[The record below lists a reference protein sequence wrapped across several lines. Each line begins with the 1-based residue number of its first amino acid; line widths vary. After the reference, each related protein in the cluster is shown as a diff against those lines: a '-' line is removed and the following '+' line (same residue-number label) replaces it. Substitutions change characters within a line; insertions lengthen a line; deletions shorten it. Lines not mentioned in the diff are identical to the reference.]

1 MEDFSRVNWLAV
13 TVGTVV
19 SFLVGWVWYS
29 PKLFG
34 KKWAEG
40 SGVSLDSADKMPVFA
55 MLTQLVALLLLALVI
70 GITATIDAL
79 ITAVL
84 AILAVATFTASMGG
98 FVKKSGYAIT
108 VDFFYVIVAG
118 VVMIV
123 FQGVF

>member
-40 SGVSLDSADKMPVFA
+40 SGVSLDSADKMPIFA
-55 MLTQLVALLLLALVI
+55 MVTQLVALLLLALVI

-79 ITAVL
+79 ITAIL
-84 AILAVATFTASMGG
+84 AILAVAAFTASNGWLREEKRLRG
-98 FVKKSGYAIT
+98 HC
-108 VDFFYVIVAG
+108 
-118 VVMIV
+118 
-123 FQGVF
+123 

>member
-1 MEDFSRVNWLAV
+1 MEDFSTVNWLAV

-19 SFLVGWVWYS
+19 SFLIGWVWYS

-55 MLTQLVALLLLALVI
+55 MVTQLLALLLLALVI
-70 GITATIDAL
+70 GVTATIDAL
-79 ITAVL
+79 ITAIL
-84 AILAVATFTASMGG
+84 AILAVATFTASMDG
-98 FVKKSGYAIT
+98 FVKKSGYAIA
-108 VDFFYVIVAG
+108 VDFFYIIVAG